1 MITMIFKENLVNQ
14 VKREILAYI
23 FREGLSRGDKLPSI
37 EKLGALFSVGRS
49 TVREAIRS
57 LEQAHI
63 LETLQGKG
71 TFLIAD
77 PSSLGKDISR
87 LRSATEMARDS
98 GIELVTLRVE
108 KERILADD
116 HISRK
121 LGIPLASPLILLKRI
136 RGIENE
142 PLLYLE
148 DIIPESYTADFSD
161 EDWHGSLFQALE
173 QKGIVIAYSKAKIIP
188 YCPDKGFLRNL
199 GLKKAAPFL
208 LLEHIHYDLRGQAV
222 LFSKDYYHSEFFHF
236 EVLRKRL

>member
-1 MITMIFKENLVNQ
+1 MITMIVKENLVSQ

-23 FREGLSRGDKLPSI
+23 FREGLSRGSKLPSI
-37 EKLGALFSVGRS
+37 ENLASLFSVGRS

-108 KERILADD
+108 KEKILADAL
-116 HISRK
+116 ISKK
-121 LGIPLASPLILLKRI
+121 LGIPLESPLVLLKRI

-148 DIIPESYTADFSD
+148 DIIPENYTANFSD
-161 EDWHGSLFQALE
+161 GDWHGSLFQALE

-188 YCPDKGFLRNL
+188 YCPDKDFLKKL
-199 GLKKAAPFL
+199 GLKRSVPFL
-208 LLEHIHYDLRGQAV
+208 LLEHVHYDARGQAI